1 MSLVRS
7 RHLRSSSKRRI
18 HPPLL
23 SFFRDD
29 DIFRSTGVRINASSP
44 SKQDLYEHPRRVPG
58 HATIKH
64 SLDSEEAKKSEND
77 FAFAFTAKVLSNGD
91 EKNASLES
99 FKKVD
104 SNVKLFFGG
113 GGGSSVVEAKE
124 WTTYPGFFAKGGLD
138 IMTSF
143 LLDSILEEDPEK
155 SSPSSSARLKKGICS
170 DKTKRVMDFWCGSGV
185 IGYALRNALEK
196 EKTEKKTKKK
206 KVKLTMLD
214 ADAVALE
221 AAKQNFSS
229 LVSGNDD
236 ENDDENNI
244 EYLLS
249 DGFPQKTTVKPCEL
263 ILTNPP
269 VHYNAKPDFRVLGH
283 MLTELPN
290 VFKKEKKGGACFCVC
305 QRYVPL
311 ESVAQYY
318 NNKTKTKTIIDL
330 KIHAKNDR
338 FCVWKIVC
346 KAKSD

>member
-1 MSLVRS
+1 
-7 RHLRSSSKRRI
+7 
-18 HPPLL
+18 
-23 SFFRDD
+23 
-29 DIFRSTGVRINASSP
+29 
-44 SKQDLYEHPRRVPG
+44 
-58 HATIKH
+58 
-64 SLDSEEAKKSEND
+64 
-77 FAFAFTAKVLSNGD
+77 
-91 EKNASLES
+91 
-99 FKKVD
+99 
-104 SNVKLFFGG
+104 
-113 GGGSSVVEAKE
+113 
-124 WTTYPGFFAKGGLD
+124 
-138 IMTSF
+138 
-143 LLDSILEEDPEK
+143 LDSILEEDPEK
-155 SSPSSSARLKKGICS
+155 SSSPRLKKGICS
-170 DKTKRVMDFWCGSGV
+170 DKTKRVMDFCCGSGV

-196 EKTEKKTKKK
+196 EKTKK

-236 ENDDENNI
+236 VNDDENNI

-249 DGFPQKTTVKPCEL
+249 DGFPQKTTTKPCEL

-290 VFKKEKKGGACFCVC
+290 VLKKEKKGGACFCVC

-318 NNKTKTKTIIDL
+318 QTTKTIDL

-346 KAKSD
+346 KAKSDS

>member
-23 SFFRDD
+23 SFFHDD
-29 DIFRSTGVRINASSP
+29 DIFRSTGVRINASSQNLKKY
-44 SKQDLYEHPRRVPG
+44 KQDLYEHPRRVPG
-58 HATIKH
+58 HATIAH
-64 SLDSEEAKKSEND
+64 SPNSEEAKKNEND

-155 SSPSSSARLKKGICS
+155 SSSPRLKKGICS
-170 DKTKRVMDFWCGSGV
+170 DKTKRVMDFCCGSGV

-196 EKTEKKTKKK
+196 EKTKK

-236 ENDDENNI
+236 VNDDENNI

-249 DGFPQKTTVKPCEL
+249 DGFPQKTTTKPCEL

-269 VHYNAKPDFRVLGH
+269 VHYNSKPDFRVLGH

-290 VFKKEKKGGACFCVC
+290 VLKKEKKGGACFCVC

-318 NNKTKTKTIIDL
+318 NNKTTTKIDL

-338 FCVWKIVC
+338 FCVWKIVIC
-346 KAKSD
+346 NKV

>member
-1 MSLVRS
+1 M
-7 RHLRSSSKRRI
+7 
-18 HPPLL
+18 
-23 SFFRDD
+23 
-29 DIFRSTGVRINASSP
+29 
-44 SKQDLYEHPRRVPG
+44 YEHPRRVPG

-155 SSPSSSARLKKGICS
+155 SSLSSSARLKKGICS
-170 DKTKRVMDFWCGSGV
+170 DKTKRVMDFCCGSGV
-185 IGYALRNALEK
+185 IGYALRNALGN
-196 EKTEKKTKKK
+196 EKTKK

-236 ENDDENNI
+236 GNDDDENNI

-249 DGFPQKTTVKPCEL
+249 DGFPQKTTKPSFEL

-283 MLTELPN
+283 MLHQLPN
-290 VFKKEKKGGACFCVC
+290 VLKKEKKGGACFCVC

-318 NNKTKTKTIIDL
+318 NSKTKTKTIIDL

>member
-29 DIFRSTGVRINASSP
+29 DIFRSTGVHINASSP

-170 DKTKRVMDFWCGSGV
+170 DKTKRVMDFCCGSGV
-185 IGYALRNALEK
+185 IGYALRNALAK

-290 VFKKEKKGGACFCVC
+290 VLKKRKERRRVFLRLPALRPARKRRSILQQQNQDKNHNRLKNSREKRPVL
-305 QRYVPL
+305 RL
-311 ESVAQYY
+311 EDCLQGKV
-318 NNKTKTKTIIDL
+318 
-330 KIHAKNDR
+330 
-338 FCVWKIVC
+338 
-346 KAKSD
+346 

>member
-29 DIFRSTGVRINASSP
+29 DIFRSTGVHINASSP

-155 SSPSSSARLKKGICS
+155 SSSPRLKKGICS
-170 DKTKRVMDFWCGSGV
+170 DKTKRVMDFCCGSGV

-290 VFKKEKKGGACFCVC
+290 VLKKEKKGGACFCVC

>member
-1 MSLVRS
+1 M
-7 RHLRSSSKRRI
+7 
-18 HPPLL
+18 
-23 SFFRDD
+23 
-29 DIFRSTGVRINASSP
+29 
-44 SKQDLYEHPRRVPG
+44 YEHPRCVPG
-58 HATIKH
+58 HATIAH
-64 SLDSEEAKKSEND
+64 SPNSEEAKKSEND

-104 SNVKLFFGG
+104 SNVKLFSGG
-113 GGGSSVVEAKE
+113 GGGSSSVVEAKE

-155 SSPSSSARLKKGICS
+155 SSSPRLKKGICS
-170 DKTKRVMDFWCGSGV
+170 DKTKRVMDFCCGSGV

-196 EKTEKKTKKK
+196 EKRKKKTKK

-236 ENDDENNI
+236 VNDDENNI

-249 DGFPQKTTVKPCEL
+249 DGFPQKTTTKPCEL

-290 VFKKEKKGGACFCVC
+290 VLKKEKKGGACFCVC

-318 NNKTKTKTIIDL
+318 QTTKTIDL

-346 KAKSD
+346 KAKTDS

>member
-1 MSLVRS
+1 MMQNLF
-7 RHLRSSSKRRI
+7 LRSN
-18 HPPLL
+18 L
-23 SFFRDD
+23 
-29 DIFRSTGVRINASSP
+29 RSNLNLIRFNNKLRHGNGVYIM
-44 SKQDLYEHPRRVPG
+44 PRR
-58 HATIKH
+58 
-64 SLDSEEAKKSEND
+64 
-77 FAFAFTAKVLSNGD
+77 
-91 EKNASLES
+91 
-99 FKKVD
+99 
-104 SNVKLFFGG
+104 
-113 GGGSSVVEAKE
+113 
-124 WTTYPGFFAKGGLD
+124 FFAGH
-138 IMTSF
+138 I
-143 LLDSILEEDPEK
+143 EEDPEK
-155 SSPSSSARLKKGICS
+155 SSSPRLKKGICS
-170 DKTKRVMDFWCGSGV
+170 DKTKRVMDFCCGSGV

-196 EKTEKKTKKK
+196 EKTKK

-236 ENDDENNI
+236 VNDDENNI

-249 DGFPQKTTVKPCEL
+249 DGFPQKTTTKPCEL

-290 VFKKEKKGGACFCVC
+290 VLKKEKKGGACFCVC

-346 KAKSD
+346 KAKSDS

>member
-1 MSLVRS
+1 
-7 RHLRSSSKRRI
+7 
-18 HPPLL
+18 
-23 SFFRDD
+23 
-29 DIFRSTGVRINASSP
+29 
-44 SKQDLYEHPRRVPG
+44 
-58 HATIKH
+58 
-64 SLDSEEAKKSEND
+64 
-77 FAFAFTAKVLSNGD
+77 
-91 EKNASLES
+91 
-99 FKKVD
+99 
-104 SNVKLFFGG
+104 VKLFFGG
-113 GGGSSVVEAKE
+113 GGSSSSVVEAKE

-155 SSPSSSARLKKGICS
+155 SSSPRLKKGICS
-170 DKTKRVMDFWCGSGV
+170 DKTKRVMDFCCGSGV

-196 EKTEKKTKKK
+196 EKRKKKTKK

-236 ENDDENNI
+236 VNDDENNI

-249 DGFPQKTTVKPCEL
+249 DGFPQKTTTKPCEL

-290 VFKKEKKGGACFCVC
+290 VLKKEKKGGACFCVC

-346 KAKSD
+346 KAKSDS

>member
-1 MSLVRS
+1 LEN
-7 RHLRSSSKRRI
+7 LKKY
-18 HPPLL
+18 
-23 SFFRDD
+23 
-29 DIFRSTGVRINASSP
+29 
-44 SKQDLYEHPRRVPG
+44 KQDLYEHPRRVPG

-155 SSPSSSARLKKGICS
+155 SSPSSSPRLKKGICS
-170 DKTKRVMDFWCGSGV
+170 DKTKRVMDFCCGSGV
-185 IGYALRNALEK
+185 IGYALRNALGN
-196 EKTEKKTKKK
+196 EKTKK

-236 ENDDENNI
+236 GNDDDENNI

-249 DGFPQKTTVKPCEL
+249 DGFPQKTTKPSFEL

-269 VHYNAKPDFRVLGH
+269 VHYNAKPDFRVLGN

-290 VFKKEKKGGACFCVC
+290 VLKKEKKGGACFCVC

-318 NNKTKTKTIIDL
+318 NNKTTTKIDL

-338 FCVWKIVC
+338 FCVWKIVIC
-346 KAKSD
+346 NKV

>member
-29 DIFRSTGVRINASSP
+29 DIFRSTGVHINASSP

-170 DKTKRVMDFWCGSGV
+170 DKTKRVMDFCCGSGV

-196 EKTEKKTKKK
+196 EKTEEKTKKK

-290 VFKKEKKGGACFCVC
+290 VLKKEKKGGACFCVC

-330 KIHAKNDR
+330 KINAKNDR

>member
-1 MSLVRS
+1 
-7 RHLRSSSKRRI
+7 
-18 HPPLL
+18 
-23 SFFRDD
+23 
-29 DIFRSTGVRINASSP
+29 
-44 SKQDLYEHPRRVPG
+44 
-58 HATIKH
+58 
-64 SLDSEEAKKSEND
+64 
-77 FAFAFTAKVLSNGD
+77 
-91 EKNASLES
+91 
-99 FKKVD
+99 
-104 SNVKLFFGG
+104 
-113 GGGSSVVEAKE
+113 
-124 WTTYPGFFAKGGLD
+124 
-138 IMTSF
+138 
-143 LLDSILEEDPEK
+143 
-155 SSPSSSARLKKGICS
+155 
-170 DKTKRVMDFWCGSGV
+170 MDFCCGSGV

-196 EKTEKKTKKK
+196 EKTKK

-236 ENDDENNI
+236 VNDDENNI

-249 DGFPQKTTVKPCEL
+249 DGFPQKTTTKPCEL

-290 VFKKEKKGGACFCVC
+290 VLKKEKKGGACFCVC

>member
-1 MSLVRS
+1 M
-7 RHLRSSSKRRI
+7 
-18 HPPLL
+18 
-23 SFFRDD
+23 
-29 DIFRSTGVRINASSP
+29 
-44 SKQDLYEHPRRVPG
+44 YEHPRRVPG

-104 SNVKLFFGG
+104 SNVKLFSGG
-113 GGGSSVVEAKE
+113 GGGSSSVVEAKE

-155 SSPSSSARLKKGICS
+155 SSSPRLKKGICS
-170 DKTKRVMDFWCGSGV
+170 DKTKRVMDFCCGSGV

-196 EKTEKKTKKK
+196 EKTKK

-236 ENDDENNI
+236 VNDDENNI

-249 DGFPQKTTVKPCEL
+249 DGFPQKTTTKPCEL

-290 VFKKEKKGGACFCVC
+290 VLKKEKKGGACFCVC

-318 NNKTKTKTIIDL
+318 NNKTKTKTITDL
-330 KIHAKNDR
+330 EIHAKNDR

>member
-29 DIFRSTGVRINASSP
+29 DIFRSTGVHINASSP

-170 DKTKRVMDFWCGSGV
+170 DKTKRVMDFCCGSGV

-290 VFKKEKKGGACFCVC
+290 VLKKEKKGGACFCVC

>member
-7 RHLRSSSKRRI
+7 RHLCSSSKRRI

-29 DIFRSTGVRINASSP
+29 DIFRSTGVHINASSP

-170 DKTKRVMDFWCGSGV
+170 DKTKRVMDFCCGSGV
-185 IGYALRNALEK
+185 IGYALRNALKK

-249 DGFPQKTTVKPCEL
+249 DGFPKKTTVKPCEL

-290 VFKKEKKGGACFCVC
+290 VLKKEKKGGACFCVC

>member
-1 MSLVRS
+1 
-7 RHLRSSSKRRI
+7 
-18 HPPLL
+18 
-23 SFFRDD
+23 
-29 DIFRSTGVRINASSP
+29 
-44 SKQDLYEHPRRVPG
+44 
-58 HATIKH
+58 
-64 SLDSEEAKKSEND
+64 
-77 FAFAFTAKVLSNGD
+77 
-91 EKNASLES
+91 
-99 FKKVD
+99 
-104 SNVKLFFGG
+104 
-113 GGGSSVVEAKE
+113 
-124 WTTYPGFFAKGGLD
+124 
-138 IMTSF
+138 MTSF

-155 SSPSSSARLKKGICS
+155 SSSPRLKKGICS
-170 DKTKRVMDFWCGSGV
+170 DKTKRVMDFCCGSGV

-196 EKTEKKTKKK
+196 EKTKK

-221 AAKQNFSS
+221 AAKQNLSS

-236 ENDDENNI
+236 VNDDENNI

-249 DGFPQKTTVKPCEL
+249 DGFPQKTTTKPCEL

-290 VFKKEKKGGACFCVC
+290 VLKKEKKGGACFCVC

-318 NNKTKTKTIIDL
+318 QTTKTIDL

-346 KAKSD
+346 KAKSDS

>member
-1 MSLVRS
+1 M
-7 RHLRSSSKRRI
+7 
-18 HPPLL
+18 
-23 SFFRDD
+23 
-29 DIFRSTGVRINASSP
+29 
-44 SKQDLYEHPRRVPG
+44 YEHPRRVPG
-58 HATIKH
+58 HTTIAH
-64 SLDSEEAKKSEND
+64 SPNSEEAKKSEND

-99 FKKVD
+99 LKKVD

-113 GGGSSVVEAKE
+113 GGSSSSVVEAKE

-155 SSPSSSARLKKGICS
+155 SSPSSSPRLKKGICS
-170 DKTKRVMDFWCGSGV
+170 DKTKRVMDFCCGSGV
-185 IGYALRNALEK
+185 IGYALRNALGN
-196 EKTEKKTKKK
+196 EKTKK

-236 ENDDENNI
+236 GNDDDENNI

-249 DGFPQKTTVKPCEL
+249 DGFPQKTTKPSFEL

-269 VHYNAKPDFRVLGH
+269 VHYNAKPDFRVLGN

-290 VFKKEKKGGACFCVC
+290 FLKKEKKGGECFCVC

-318 NNKTKTKTIIDL
+318 NNKTTTKIDL

-338 FCVWKIVC
+338 FCVWKIVIC
-346 KAKSD
+346 NKV

>member
-1 MSLVRS
+1 M
-7 RHLRSSSKRRI
+7 
-18 HPPLL
+18 
-23 SFFRDD
+23 
-29 DIFRSTGVRINASSP
+29 
-44 SKQDLYEHPRRVPG
+44 YEHPRRVPG
-58 HATIKH
+58 HTTIAH
-64 SLDSEEAKKSEND
+64 SPNSEEAKKSEND

-138 IMTSF
+138 IMTLF

-155 SSPSSSARLKKGICS
+155 SSPSSSPRLKKGICS
-170 DKTKRVMDFWCGSGV
+170 DKTKRVMDFCCGSGV
-185 IGYALRNALEK
+185 IGYALRNALGN
-196 EKTEKKTKKK
+196 EKTKK

-229 LVSGNDD
+229 LVGNADG
-236 ENDDENNI
+236 NDDENNI

-249 DGFPQKTTVKPCEL
+249 DGFPQKTTTKPCFEL

-269 VHYNAKPDFRVLGH
+269 VHYNAKPDFRVLGR
-283 MLTELPN
+283 MITELPN
-290 VFKKEKKGGACFCVC
+290 VLKKEKKGGACFCVC

-318 NNKTKTKTIIDL
+318 NNKTNTKTIIDI

-338 FCVWKIVC
+338 FCVWKIVIC
-346 KAKSD
+346 NKV

>member
-1 MSLVRS
+1 MENL
-7 RHLRSSSKRRI
+7 KKY
-18 HPPLL
+18 
-23 SFFRDD
+23 
-29 DIFRSTGVRINASSP
+29 
-44 SKQDLYEHPRRVPG
+44 KQDLYEHPRRVPG

-155 SSPSSSARLKKGICS
+155 SSPFSSPRLKKGICS
-170 DKTKRVMDFWCGSGV
+170 DKTKRVMDFCCGSGV

-196 EKTEKKTKKK
+196 EKTKKKAKK

-229 LVSGNDD
+229 LVGNADG
-236 ENDDENNI
+236 NDDENNI

-249 DGFPQKTTVKPCEL
+249 DGFPQKTTKPSFEL

-283 MLTELPN
+283 MLHQLPN
-290 VFKKEKKGGACFCVC
+290 VLKKEKKGGACFCVC

-318 NNKTKTKTIIDL
+318 NSKTKTKTIIDL